1 MNMLDL
7 ALYLISDEEVAL
19 RSHEEIVEAFIEG
32 EAKIVQIRDKHR
44 KDRNLLRIVKR
55 LVKVCHANGVKL
67 IVNDRVDVALLGGAD
82 GVHVGQ
88 DDLPVEEVRKLAPE
102 DFIIGVTVHSVEE
115 AVRAAQKGATYLGA
129 GSVYPTTTKDNIV
142 LIGID
147 GLADIV
153 SAVDIPVVAIGGI
166 TLENMDN
173 VIHAG
178 ASGVAVVSAILSQE
192 NIAAT
197 VRMFRE
203 KLFGLIR

>member
-1 MNMLDL
+1 MLDL

-153 SAVDIPVVAIGGI
+153 SAVNIPVVAIGGI
-166 TLENMDN
+166 TLENMDS

>member
-1 MNMLDL
+1 MLDL

>member
-1 MNMLDL
+1 MLDL
-7 ALYLISDEEVAL
+7 ALYLISDEGVAL
-19 RSHEEIVEAFIEG
+19 RSHEEIVKAFIEG
-32 EAKIVQIRDKHR
+32 EAKIVQIRDKRR
-44 KDRNLLRIVKR
+44 KDRDLLRIVKR
-55 LVKVCHANGVKL
+55 LVKVCHASGVKL

-88 DDLPVEEVRKLAPE
+88 DDLPVEEVKKLVPE

-197 VRMFRE
+197 VKVFRE

>member
-1 MNMLDL
+1 
-7 ALYLISDEEVAL
+7 
-19 RSHEEIVEAFIEG
+19 
-32 EAKIVQIRDKHR
+32 
-44 KDRNLLRIVKR
+44 
-55 LVKVCHANGVKL
+55 
-67 IVNDRVDVALLGGAD
+67 
-82 GVHVGQ
+82 
-88 DDLPVEEVRKLAPE
+88 
-102 DFIIGVTVHSVEE
+102 
-115 AVRAAQKGATYLGA
+115 KGATYLGA

-153 SAVDIPVVAIGGI
+153 SAVNIPVVAIGGI
-166 TLENMDN
+166 TLENMDS